1 LAAVV
6 ELCAGVLPCQG
17 AKLRVQALLIALE
30 GERVVRLVL
39 FDEKT
44 GGLALDV
51 HGIGDGHR
59 ELVADDAHP
68 QTCAAAADPARATRS
83 SLDVKWAW
91 KAR

>member
-1 LAAVV
+1 
-6 ELCAGVLPCQG
+6 
-17 AKLRVQALLIALE
+17 
-30 GERVVRLVL
+30 VRLVL

-44 GGLALDV
+44 GGLALVV

-59 ELVADDAHP
+59 ALVADDAHP

-91 KAR
+91 KAPLADHHDGRTPAQAGRH